1 MAKKERLGKGLGALF
16 GEYLGEEDSQSGG
29 EARTVLVGAVHPNPF
44 QPRREFKEEELV
56 DLAASIRENG
66 LLQPIVVR
74 PAGNRRGADRW
85 ELVAGER
92 RWRAVTRLGWKQVP
106 AVVREV
112 DDRTLLVLALVEN
125 LQRSEL
131 SAIEEAEGF
140 QQLVSEFGLSQQEV
154 ADAVG
159 RDRSTVANT
168 LRLLQ
173 LPASVRRLVEAG
185 TLTAGH
191 ARALLGAPDA
201 MKMAD
206 LARLAAEEQWSVRET
221 EDRVRKASP
230 SRRKRDR
237 GGRRT
242 DPAVKELEQALERSL
257 GTQVRI
263 RGGRS
268 GAKGRI
274 EVSFYDA
281 DDFERVFELLA
292 GKPAV
297 EVVS

>member
-1 MAKKERLGKGLGALF
+1 MAKKERLGKGLGALL
-16 GEYLGEEDSQSGG
+16 GEYLGDEVGG
-29 EARTVLVGAVHPNPF
+29 TEARSVPVSAVHPNPF
-44 QPRREFKEEELV
+44 QPRREFKEDELLE
-56 DLAASIRENG
+56 LAASIKENG

-74 PAGNRRGADRW
+74 PAGNRRGTDRW

-92 RWRAVTRLGWKQVP
+92 RWRAVTRLGWKDVP
-106 AVVREV
+106 ALVRDV

-125 LQRSEL
+125 LQRSGL
-131 SAIEEAEGF
+131 GALEEAQGY
-140 QQLVSEFGLSQQEV
+140 QQLVDEFGLSQQEV
-154 ADAVG
+154 ASAVG

-185 TLTAGH
+185 SLTAGH
-191 ARALLGAPDA
+191 ARALLGAPSGRR
-201 MKMAD
+201 MSE
-206 LARLAAEEQWSVRET
+206 LAKQAVDQAWSVRET
-221 EDRVRKASP
+221 ESRVRKARPDRPKS
-230 SRRKRDR
+230 SRKKKEA
-237 GGRRT
+237 
-242 DPAVKELEQALERSL
+242 DPALKALETELERVL

-263 RGGRS
+263 KETRGGT
-268 GAKGRI
+268 KGRI

-281 DDFERVFELLA
+281 EDFERVFELLA